1 MHVCISFTFFISDI
15 LPGHLKQHRRK
26 MENVSFAVT
35 ALTIFITN
43 GTFGATFENSMQ
55 TTAEPETDMKR
66 LIRKLFDY
74 FVVLLS
80 LEYIFGTVM
89 NAMIL
94 IAILKTPKLLT
105 TPFYVIIA
113 GLCMSECLGGLGT
126 PLRLI
131 TNFANSVPFK
141 LCCIIYEA
149 IFMMVVFLNNY
160 NLLIISCERICAV
173 RFPVFYKNKV
183 TVRKVVAFMAAS
195 WVFYSIVIVVAMTF
209 GEYISSVSF
218 DYKFVI

>member
-1 MHVCISFTFFISDI
+1 
-15 LPGHLKQHRRK
+15 
-26 MENVSFAVT
+26 MENTSLPVAYLTTFIVS
-35 ALTIFITN
+35 
-43 GTFGATFENSMQ
+43 GTFETTSELQ
-55 TTAEPETDMKR
+55 TTPEPETDMKK

-80 LEYIFGTVM
+80 IEYIFGTIM
-89 NAMIL
+89 NGIVL
-94 IAILKTPKLLT
+94 IAISRTPKLLT

-113 GLCMSECLGGLGT
+113 GLCVSECLGGLGT

-131 TNFANSVPFK
+131 TNFAHNIPFK

-183 TVRKVVAFMAAS
+183 TVRKVVVFMAGS
-195 WVFYSIVIVVAMTF
+195 WFFYSIVIIVAMTL
-209 GEYISSVSF
+209 G
-218 DYKFVI
+218 K